1 MPRPTVAEVRLDRL
15 GNNLRAL
22 RGLLAPATEV
32 LGVVKADAYGH
43 GAVPVARALEAAG
56 IDRLGVALVSE
67 GVELREAGIARPIL
81 VMGTAFEDDAEDLVR
96 YRLTPTIDDPAAARA
111 LDRAIGACGAPS
123 PLGPNADLSSEARR
137 AKEEAAGDAR
147 QGARP
152 RVQQNG
158 GVPCHFKVD
167 TGMNRLGC
175 RADDTMGLVG
185 ELRGLA
191 HLSVEA
197 VYTHFACA
205 ECAADPSVPEQL
217 RRFAGALA
225 ALRSGGVAPRVVHA
239 ANSSALVGLPES
251 HYSMV
256 RPGLALY
263 GVRPCDA
270 AEGRVDLAPA
280 LALRTRIARV
290 KRVPKGEGVS
300 YGHTWRA
307 RRDSIVGVLAI
318 GYGDGYPR
326 SLSNRGQVRV
336 AGRLCPVVGA
346 VCMDATMV
354 DLTGFLVANPQDAIR
369 SLLGAEATL
378 IEADN
383 SSPLSARAVAEAA
396 GTIPYELLTGLSRRV
411 PRVYT

>member
-1 MPRPTVAEVRLDRL
+1 LLVPRPTFAEVRLSRL
-15 GNNLRAL
+15 GANLRAL
-22 RGLLAPATEV
+22 RGLLAPGVRV

-43 GAVPVARALEAAG
+43 GAIPAARALEEAG

-67 GVELREAGIARPIL
+67 GAELREAGITLPIL
-81 VMGTAFEDDAEDLVR
+81 VMGTVFEEDAPDLVR
-96 YRLTPTIDDPAAARA
+96 YRLTPTIDDAERARS
-111 LDRAIGACGAPS
+111 LDRRVAEFAERHS
-123 PLGPNADLSSEARR
+123 GPA
-137 AKEEAAGDAR
+137 
-147 QGARP
+147 
-152 RVQQNG
+152 NG
-158 GVPCHFKVD
+158 RLVCHFKVD
-167 TGMNRLGC
+167 TGMNRLGV
-175 RADDTMGLVG
+175 RADDAMGLAG
-185 ELRGLA
+185 ELRGLE

-205 ECAADPSVPEQL
+205 ERAADPSVPEQL
-217 RRFAGALA
+217 RRFEAALA
-225 ALRSGGVAPRVVHA
+225 SLRAGGMAPRLVHA
-239 ANSSALVGLPES
+239 ANSSALVGLPQS
-251 HYSMV
+251 HYGMV

-263 GVRPCDA
+263 GVRPCEA
-270 AEGRVDLAPA
+270 AEGRVELVPA
-280 LALRTRIARV
+280 LELRSRVVAV

-307 RRDSIVGVLAI
+307 ERDSVVGVLAI

-326 SLSNRGQVRV
+326 SLSNRGRVRV

-354 DLTGFLVANPQDAIR
+354 DLTEIGNREPEVGNGGSRGRKLAPAPGPASESGIR
-369 SLLGAEATL
+369 SLLGADATL

-383 SSPLSARAVAEAA
+383 ASPLSACAVAEAA